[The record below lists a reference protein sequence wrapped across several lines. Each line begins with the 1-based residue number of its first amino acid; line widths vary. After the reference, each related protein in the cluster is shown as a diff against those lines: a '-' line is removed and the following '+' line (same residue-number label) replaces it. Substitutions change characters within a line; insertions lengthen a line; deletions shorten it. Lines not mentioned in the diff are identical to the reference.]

1 MCSVVVVLHKYIK
14 ICEDIEDI
22 MNLLNRDDILN
33 AADMSSE
40 VIEVPEWGGAVMVKS
55 LTGAER
61 DHFEASIVERAGKKT
76 KMNMANVRAR
86 LVALTVVDEDHK
98 RLFRFADVEALG
110 QKSASALDRIFDVAM
125 RLSGMRNEDV
135 EELIENFTSDPSG
148 NSISD

>member
-1 MCSVVVVLHKYIK
+1 
-14 ICEDIEDI
+14 

-33 AADMSSE
+33 VADMSSE
-40 VIEVPEWGGAVMVKS
+40 VVEVPEWGGAVRVKS

-61 DHFEASIVERAGKKT
+61 DRFEASIIERAGKKT

-125 RLSGMRNEDV
+125 RLSGMRDEDV
-135 EELIENFTSDPSG
+135 EELIENFTSDPSE
-148 NSISD
+148 NSTSA